1 MKAVFPT
8 LLIVLSLAAC
18 RGDEPDEA
26 PPVGRAAVPAVATLD
41 PLRTTVTFVGLDPL
55 APMTTPDPF
64 ADADTAARAV
74 LDAAWTACG
83 GGRDP
88 AATRCRD
95 DAFIAYDAA
104 MTAAEA
110 TGAAAPAGAAH
121 GAPAAQAEDIAP
133 PAARADLAAA
143 QLSGTRG

>member
-26 PPVGRAAVPAVATLD
+26 PPVGRAAVPAVAT
-41 PLRTTVTFVGLDPL
+41 LDPL

-110 TGAAAPAGAAH
+110 TGAA
-121 GAPAAQAEDIAP
+121 PAAQADAVAP
-133 PAARADLAAA
+133 PAARADPAAA
-143 QLSGTRG
+143 QLAGTRG

>member
-1 MKAVFPT
+1 MRATLPA

-26 PPVGRAAVPAVATLD
+26 PPIGHAGTSAAATID
-41 PLRTTVTFVGLDPL
+41 AL
-55 APMTTPDPF
+55 APMTMPDPF

-74 LDAAWTACG
+74 LAAAWSACG
-83 GGRDP
+83 DGRDP

-95 DAFIAYDAA
+95 DAFIAYDAT
-104 MTAAEA
+104 MTAAE
-110 TGAAAPAGAAH
+110 TGAGAAPAGV
-121 GAPAAQAEDIAP
+121 APAVPTAQADDVAAP
-133 PAARADLAAA
+133 ASRADLAAA

>member
-1 MKAVFPT
+1 MKAALLP

-26 PPVGRAAVPAVATLD
+26 PPVGRAAVPAVAT
-41 PLRTTVTFVGLDPL
+41 LDPL

>member
-26 PPVGRAAVPAVATLD
+26 PPVGRAAVPAVAT
-41 PLRTTVTFVGLDPL
+41 LDPL

-104 MTAAEA
+104 IGEA
-110 TGAAAPAGAAH
+110 RALRGEDGEPAVLDE
-121 GAPAAQAEDIAP
+121 PAAGVLD
-133 PAARADLAAA
+133 RTTDLAML
-143 QLSGTRG
+143 QVTGTRG

>member
-41 PLRTTVTFVGLDPL
+41 PL

-88 AATRCRD
+88 DATRCRD

-110 TGAAAPAGAAH
+110 TGAAASAGAAH
-121 GAPAAQAEDIAP
+121 GAPAEQADDIAP